1 MTSGFFGT
9 SVRLSDRVSGR
20 TASPGTPNS
29 NERSFSHYT
38 LSVPKTSER
47 YRDARREHI
56 LNAARRAFLRNG
68 FHATS
73 MHDLF
78 AEAGLS
84 SGAVYRYFAGKD
96 EVVLA
101 IAEDNIRQVGAT
113 IRAVTQERTDESI
126 GAALAAAVELLQ
138 AKDSE
143 SGLAGIGVQA
153 WAEALRNPKI
163 GIAFGEMLATLRAE
177 IAEAVAR
184 HQEAGGLPAEPSA
197 EALANVMIAN
207 ITGFILQLALL
218 GSDAVA
224 DFPQTLKTLWP
235 PVR

>member
-1 MTSGFFGT
+1 M
-9 SVRLSDRVSGR
+9 
-20 TASPGTPNS
+20 
-29 NERSFSHYT
+29 
-38 LSVPKTSER
+38 PKTTER

-78 AEAGLS
+78 AEAEVS

-101 IAEDNIRQVGAT
+101 IAEDNIRQVGTMIKAIT
-113 IRAVTQERTDESI
+113 AERSDDSI
-126 GAALAAAVELLQ
+126 GAALAAAVELIGV
-138 AKDSE
+138 KNRDN
-143 SGLAGIGVQA
+143 GLAGIGVQA
-153 WAEALRNPKI
+153 WAEALRNPTI
-163 GIAFGEMLATLRAE
+163 GAAFGEMLATLRAE

-184 HQEAGGLPAEPSA
+184 HQEKGGLPTEPSA
-197 EALANVMIAN
+197 EALAKVMIGI
-207 ITGFILQLALL
+207 ITGYILQLALL

-224 DFPQTLKTLWP
+224 DVPQTLKTLWP
-235 PVR
+235 PDRLT